1 MVDLMITPIVGQ
13 RQKPSTVNN
22 LEHII
27 QVLHVDDDADF
38 LKTSKQILQA
48 DSSFSVENATS
59 VQDALELLKN
69 KTFDAIISDYQLPE
83 KNGLDFLK
91 ELRSTEE
98 KNPVHPIY
106 WQRQRR
112 RRHRGIKPWR
122 RLLPEQIWRHK
133 NCIWATSTLHQT
145 SCGKKQNNNT
155 AKEV

>member
-1 MVDLMITPIVGQ
+1 MITPIVGQ

-69 KTFDAIISDYQLPE
+69 KTFDAIISDRKSTRLTTKKRVRFPE
-83 KNGLDFLK
+83 RTAVN
-91 ELRSTEE
+91 RR